1 MKKGNKENL
10 RMKFCCENWKT
21 KEYVH
26 LNIFHDK
33 TIDLLP
39 RQPNKQRGSFFCVS
53 IFGPYHCPKN
63 FSIHLRG
70 EGRQARRVGD
80 EERRMRYKI
89 EAKEWGT
96 QAQKNRTWLI

>member
-1 MKKGNKENL
+1 MKKGNKDNL

-39 RQPNKQRGSFFCVS
+39 RQRNKQRGSFFFVFLFWVPT
-53 IFGPYHCPKN
+53 IV
-63 FSIHLRG
+63 
-70 EGRQARRVGD
+70 Q
-80 EERRMRYKI
+80 KI
-89 EAKEWGT
+89 SRFADLKLVE
-96 QAQKNRTWLI
+96 